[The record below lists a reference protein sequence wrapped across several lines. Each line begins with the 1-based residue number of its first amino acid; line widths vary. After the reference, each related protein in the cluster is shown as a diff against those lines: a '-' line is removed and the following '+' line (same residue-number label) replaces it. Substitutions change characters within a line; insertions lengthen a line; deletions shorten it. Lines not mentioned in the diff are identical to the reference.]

1 MTTRTCKIGI
11 HGRNHEEWG
20 DIDFQ
25 VLRDAGVEAIKPMSQ
40 TRPHYFE
47 RMTRELPNVEIIT
60 RLYDDRIRYGHPTPA
75 EFVDKMIPVMANL
88 KPYCTKF
95 HVCNEPNHVERY
107 EGWGPTDDDARSFN
121 AWFQETYR
129 RLKDAHPWASIGF
142 PGLAL
147 GEHSHRERTWLK
159 LCRPAVEMA
168 DWLGVHCY
176 WQTPPGQGPQLM
188 DEALGMNFK
197 HYHSQHPDKTLEIL
211 ECGNSNIHSNFPI
224 SDEAIADE
232 YVQWLQAVFSYP
244 YVNSAS
250 FYILSSH
257 DTGSWSFF
265 SWRTENGAIKPM
277 VYRVRAMFRPQ
288 WIPVYTPKPEP
299 RPEPAPPVETPAGL
313 TNQIVIN
320 AFNRASLSL
329 GLEGWELLNRAG
341 LDLKALARD
350 QASRQ
355 SLYSGPRLADL
366 PGLTDEQRRLIR
378 AQLPGDVSF
387 AAAGYSGFLLQD
399 AELLLISLAPP
410 PQVWLRNASGA
421 LETRVAR
428 AWNRYGNLLVGIAD
442 RLGIDL
448 ALAVAVVAAEHD
460 PRGIAADNRLV
471 LRFEPHLF
479 YQRWGQHHPDRF
491 AEHFHFD
498 PARPWQGHRWRAA
511 AAKPWREVHDSL
523 DSEWAALKLAQSLD
537 KMAACAATALGFAGI
552 LGASHA
558 VAGYRSPAQMLD
570 AFASSERFQVLAR
583 FDLLAGPD
591 GGSRQVDALRDHDL
605 ATYASLAASH
615 GDAARL
621 AGALAVAA
629 QAFEQLLHV
638 D

>member
-1 MTTRTCKIGI
+1 MTTRTCKVGV
-11 HGRNHEEWG
+11 HGRNNEEWH

-25 VLRDAGVEAIKPMSQ
+25 VLRDAGVEVIKPMSH
-40 TRPHYFE
+40 TRPHHFE
-47 RMTRELPNVEIIT
+47 RMRRDLPNAEIIT
-60 RLYDDRIRYGHPTPA
+60 RLYDDRVRHGHPTPA
-75 EFVDKMIPVMANL
+75 EFAAKMIPVVATL
-88 KPYCTKF
+88 QPYCTKF
-95 HVCNEPNHVERY
+95 HIANEPNHAERY
-107 EGWGPTDDDARSFN
+107 EGWGPTDEDARSFN
-121 AWFQETYR
+121 AWFIEVFR
-129 RLKDAHPWASIGF
+129 RLKEAHSWASIGF

-176 WQTPPGQGPQLM
+176 WQTPPGQGPQLL

-232 YVQWLQAVFSYP
+232 YVQWLQAVFGYP

-257 DTGSWSFF
+257 DTSNWSFF
-265 SWRTENGAIKPM
+265 SWRTEHGAIKPM
-277 VYRVRAMFRPQ
+277 AYRVGAMHRPQ
-288 WIPVYTPKPEP
+288 WIPVHMPRPEP
-299 RPEPAPPVETPAGL
+299 RPEPARPVETPAGL
-313 TNQIVIN
+313 TNQMVIN

-329 GLEGWELLNRAG
+329 GLDGWELLNRAG

-350 QASRQ
+350 QAARQ
-355 SLYSGPRLADL
+355 SLYSGPKLAQL
-366 PGLTDEQRRLIR
+366 PGLSDEQRQLIR
-378 AQLPGDVSF
+378 AQLPSDVSF
-387 AAAGYSGFLLQD
+387 AAVGYSGLLKED

-428 AWNRYGNLLVGIAD
+428 AWNRFGNLLSSIAD

-448 ALAVAVVAAEHD
+448 GLAVAAVAAEHD
-460 PRGIAADNRLV
+460 PRGLAADQRLV

-479 YQRWGQHHPDRF
+479 YQRWGQQNPALF
-491 AEHFHFD
+491 AAHFQFD
-498 PARPWQGHRWRAA
+498 PTRPWQGHRWRAA
-511 AAKPWREVHDSL
+511 ATKPWREVHD
-523 DSEWAALKLAQSLD
+523 DQASEWAAFEQARSLD
-537 KMAACAATALGFAGI
+537 LMAACEAAALGFAGL

-558 VAGYRSPAQMLD
+558 AAGYQSAAQMLE

-583 FDLLAGPD
+583 FDLLAGPSGD
-591 GGSRQVDALRDHDL
+591 SRQIDALRAGDL
-605 ATYASLAASH
+605 ESYATLAAGPSQ
-615 GDAARL
+615 AARL
-621 AGALAVAA
+621 AALWRSAA
-629 QAFEQLLHV
+629 AAFQRATL
-638 D
+638 